1 MLIFDKHDQPIILES
16 IYSPTVTDCFWVL
29 DLNLLDFKLTPLS
42 IIEQIDAPS
51 FIVSIEGFEFPLPA
65 SWNILVVDE
74 DSMVLDVIEL
84 AEAAGRSF
92 RAMIYGPNMSMVKTA
107 EISVKQYFPSYPNVG
122 PVLNKHQMLCHPINP
137 GSWVCV
143 SSGDTYN
150 KYLKD
155 KVVGDLI

>member
-1 MLIFDKHDQPIILES
+1 MLIFDENVQPIILES
-16 IYSPTVTDCFWVL
+16 IYSPIVTEVFWVL

-42 IIEQIDAPS
+42 VVEQIDAPS
-51 FIVSIEGFEFPLPA
+51 FVVSIEGFEFPLPA

-74 DSMVLDVIEL
+74 ESMVLDVVEL
-84 AEAAGRSF
+84 AEAAGRLF
-92 RAMIYGPNMSMVKTA
+92 KAMVYGPDMSMVRLA
-107 EISVKQYFPSYPNVG
+107 EISVKQYSPNYPNIG
-122 PVLNKHQMLCHPINP
+122 PFLNKHQMLCHPVSP

-143 SSGDTYN
+143 SSSDTYN